1 MFQLEFQNAL
11 VNYNPKVGQDL
22 YAEIQKAY
30 SHRSRHYHT
39 LAHLDQLVTE
49 LKPLRDQ
56 FSCWATVVF
65 AIAYHDFVYDA
76 IRKDNEERSA
86 AVAAARLKQIAFSE
100 AETERCLVF
109 INATK
114 KHEPVNREVDLFTD
128 ADLSILGAVP
138 ERYQQYTI
146 EIRKEYYM
154 YPDLLYKPGRRKVLQ
169 RFLSMNCIYKTDEFY
184 ERYEQAARRNLQGE
198 FLRLS

>member
-76 IRKDNEERSA
+76 TRKDNEERSA
-86 AVAAARLKQIAFSE
+86 AVAAARLSE
-100 AETERCLVF
+100 IDFPTIEISSCVKF
-109 INATK
+109 ILATK
-114 KHEPVNREVDLFTD
+114 KHDAVNREVDLFTD
-128 ADLSILGAVP
+128 ADLSILGATP
-138 ERYQQYTI
+138 ERYQHYAA
-146 EIRKEYYM
+146 EVRKEYSI
-154 YPDLLYKPGRRKVLQ
+154 YPNLLYKPGRKKVLLH
-169 RFLSMNCIYKTDEFY
+169 FLAMKRIFKTNEFY
-184 ERYEQAARRNLQGE
+184 EKYELRARINMESELH
-198 FLRLS
+198 L